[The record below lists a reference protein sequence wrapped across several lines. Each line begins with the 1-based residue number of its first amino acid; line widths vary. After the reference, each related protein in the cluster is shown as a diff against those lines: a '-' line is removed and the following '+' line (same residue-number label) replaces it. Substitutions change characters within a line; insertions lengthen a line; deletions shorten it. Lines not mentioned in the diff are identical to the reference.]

1 MSYRCFPV
9 YKRSVSQHT
18 TSSVSFLS
26 EKSPYRLSAPPPP
39 EYQCINNNPHYGMSY
54 AHTILSKTLAALGI
68 VSPLEE
74 KLPFRRD
81 PSKRK
86 RPKTATSTGVGDVRT
101 LACQYA
107 PFPPCLI
114 KLEPG
119 EPFMGGGLEKTRV
132 LSTHQA
138 GLEPW

>member
-18 TSSVSFLS
+18 TSSVSFRS
-26 EKSPYRLSAPPPP
+26 RKSPYRLSAPPP
-39 EYQCINNNPHYGMSY
+39 EHQCINNNPHYGMSY

-86 RPKTATSTGVGDVRT
+86 GPKPQLLPEWGMSGHLLVNM
-101 LACQYA
+101 
-107 PFPPCLI
+107 PPSHPASSSSNRGNRLW
-114 KLEPG
+114 
-119 EPFMGGGLEKTRV
+119 GGGLEKTRV